1 MPNITFLDR
10 VGLLRPVRG
19 TGAETRYPAPQG
31 GNPLP
36 SGGKALPT
44 TEAPREVPGAAA
56 LPSLDGIV
64 QNLNQFMTANRR
76 DLVFRVDEGSGRL
89 VITVMN
95 PETGEV
101 VRQIPPD
108 ELLSVA
114 KTMRE
119 AGFLLDARA

>member
-19 TGAETRYPAPQG
+19 ASAETRYSPPQG
-31 GNPLP
+31 GKPLP
-36 SGGKALPT
+36 TDGKALPSA
-44 TEAPREVPGAAA
+44 EPARDAMVPSTLAA
-56 LPSLDGIV
+56 LDGVV
-64 QNLNQFMTANRR
+64 QNLNQFMSANRR
-76 DLVFRVDEGSGRL
+76 DLVFRVDQDSGRL
-89 VITVMN
+89 IITVMN

-114 KTMRE
+114 RTMRE
-119 AGFLLDARA
+119 AGFLLDTHA

>member
-19 TGAETRYPAPQG
+19 ASAETRYSPPQG
-31 GNPLP
+31 GKPLP
-36 SGGKALPT
+36 TDGKALPSA
-44 TEAPREVPGAAA
+44 EVAREV
-56 LPSLDGIV
+56 LPAGGLPALDGIV
-64 QNLNQFMTANRR
+64 QNLNQFMSANRR
-76 DLVFRVDEGSGRL
+76 DLVFRVDQDSGRL

-114 KTMRE
+114 RTMRD
-119 AGFLLDARA
+119 AGFLLDTRA